1 MKVQIEI
8 DVEDREHARAVAE
21 QLRRAAESLPLGM
34 STATPRQSLLR
45 ARTSITIARLGLA
58 FALSLS
64 GCVDSSVNWHDV
76 PTATLTPYSNA
87 TNTDAWRARVE
98 LASNLWAQ
106 AVAPLGCERPF
117 VVGDDGHPVTLVPV
131 QEWTLDEHDGWTG
144 SEEIEI
150 KGDEPPA
157 VALLVHE
164 LGHAMGLTHRGGP
177 SIMTSVVGRGIYDVD
192 IAAAACVLGCG
203 SCEGQGPY
211 AIF

>member
-1 MKVQIEI
+1 MKVKIEI
-8 DVEDREHARAVAE
+8 DIEDREHARAVAE
-21 QLRRAAESLPLGM
+21 NLHRAAEDLPLGM
-34 STATPRQSLLR
+34 STATPKLATLR
-45 ARTSITIARLGLA
+45 ARTSITIAQLGLA
-58 FALSLS
+58 IVLAG
-64 GCVDSSVNWHDV
+64 GCVDTINWRDV
-76 PTATLTPYSNA
+76 PTATLTPFSNERNA
-87 TNTDAWRARVE
+87 EAWFAHVE
-98 LASNLWAQ
+98 LAANLWAR
-106 AVAPLGCERPF
+106 AVEPVGCPRPF
-117 VVGDDGHPVTLVPV
+117 AVGHDGHPVTLVPV

-144 SEEIEI
+144 PDTIEI

-177 SIMTSVVGRGIYDVD
+177 SIMTSKVGGGIYPVD